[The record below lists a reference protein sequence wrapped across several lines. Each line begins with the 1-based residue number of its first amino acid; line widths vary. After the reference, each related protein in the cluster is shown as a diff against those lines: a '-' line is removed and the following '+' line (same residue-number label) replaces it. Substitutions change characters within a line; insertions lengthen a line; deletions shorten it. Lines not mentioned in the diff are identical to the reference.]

1 MATRLILIRHGQ
13 TDWNLKKRYSG
24 FLDVDLNKEGRK
36 QARQLHKRLKA
47 EKIDKVYV
55 SDRKRAIQTA
65 AVIFKSAEVEKVADL
80 REVHFGIFEGL
91 TYKELMKKHPLIYK
105 QWLKDPYS
113 IKIPKGES
121 LKEFK
126 NRIVRAIKKI
136 AALNK
141 NKTAAIVCHGGVISI
156 FINYVLKSRDFWKQI
171 PHSASISVIEYRAQK
186 AKIKLFDDVSHLS
199 K

>member
-24 FLDVDLNKEGRK
+24 NLNVDLNQEGRR
-36 QARQLHKRLKA
+36 QAKKLHKRLKK
-47 EKIDKVYV
+47 EKIDKIYV

-65 AVIFKSAEVEKVADL
+65 AIIFKAAEAKKVAGL

-91 TYKELMKKHPLIYK
+91 TYKELMKRHPLVYK

-113 IKIPKGES
+113 IKIPKSES

-136 AALNK
+136 VVLNK
-141 NKTAAIVCHGGVISI
+141 NKTAAVVCHGGAISI
-156 FINYVLKSRDFWKQI
+156 FINHIFKSKDFWKQI
-171 PHSASISVIEYRAQK
+171 PRSASISIVEYKRGK
-186 AKIKLFDDVSHLS
+186 AKIKLFDDVSHL
-199 K
+199 